1 MNYIPYVYINALKD
15 CSPVPGHP
23 DIRISFGVS
32 LLLRG
37 GELKVRR
44 CLIEA
49 CTDVSYLCKGV
60 KCEDDLLSILDDG
73 LNVNADEARHDMK
86 RRVMARGIIV
96 KTIAISRKQKTCL
109 HFGCSLRVGVEE
121 ASLEA
126 IKRTPLPYLH
136 TLFANGVSNFKV
148 LRYPSQLCILAS
160 PLARWHTSEGWVCPL
175 FRVCPL
181 FIKGN

>member
-1 MNYIPYVYINALKD
+1 M
-15 CSPVPGHP
+15 
-23 DIRISFGVS
+23 
-32 LLLRG
+32 
-37 GELKVRR
+37 RR

-73 LNVNADEARHDMK
+73 LNANADEARHDMK

-109 HFGCSLRVGVEE
+109 HFGCSLRVGVEGVFGG
-121 ASLEA
+121 
-126 IKRTPLPYLH
+126 KRTPLPPIG
-136 TLFANGVSNFKV
+136 TLSANGVSNFKV

-160 PLARWHTSEGWVCPL
+160 PLARWHSMPL
-175 FRVCPL
+175 SFDGTTLSPTE
-181 FIKGN
+181 